1 MCGPFGLTAPWFV
14 FPTLHCSL
22 PSFFL
27 LFSFKFLSLIHRQ
40 DGQTHICLRH
50 FLHGRFSKRL
60 RHVSDD
66 AARLLV
72 HTSVDNVA
80 CTLGLK
86 FYSLSPLEL
95 AMSP

>member
-1 MCGPFGLTAPWFV
+1 MVRLASQLLGLFFPPFIVP
-14 FPTLHCSL
+14 SL
-22 PSFFL
+22 LSFI
-27 LFSFKFLSLIHRQ
+27 FSFKFLSLIHRQ
-40 DGQTHICLRH
+40 GGQTHICLRH